1 MNATMLD
8 EIMQIPDAAYHC
20 LEQNKGLKLPR
31 RVYYLGMGSSYF
43 APLALKYAG
52 CDILAEVSSE
62 YFHYL
67 SALLPEDEGVLL
79 SQSGRSS
86 ETLWCRDLFRKYTA
100 ITNDAGSHLANGDN
114 LEQTVLLHAGEEQ
127 FSSSKTYI
135 NMLLVLYHG
144 LGYDTMPALEFLRKN
159 MDEFEKT
166 GKEWSE
172 MVYDH
177 LKVSTGK
184 GIYIIGSGPNIGTAM
199 EASLI
204 LTEST
209 RLPFHGIPMAQYD
222 HGPKESAMDSLVFSV
237 LQDGPSWHRTK
248 ALHTLISKSGGKV
261 IDYGCQPLDE
271 LISPIVNIMPFHFMC
286 YYLSAKMGI
295 QEPFT
300 VGGKVTQLDL
310 DQT

>member
-1 MNATMLD
+1 MKTSMLD

-52 CDILAEVSSE
+52 CDILTEVSSE

-86 ETLWCRDLFRKYTA
+86 ETLWCRDLFRKYYA
-100 ITNDAGSHLANGDN
+100 ITNDAGSHLANGEN

-144 LGYDTMPALEFLRKN
+144 LGYDTMSALQYLRKN
-159 MDEFEKT
+159 MNDFEKT
-166 GKEWSE
+166 GKEWADL
-172 MVYDH
+172 VYDY
-177 LKVSTGK
+177 LRTSAYK
-184 GIYIIGSGPNIGTAM
+184 GIYVIGSGPNIGTAM
-199 EASLI
+199 EAALV
-204 LTEST
+204 LTESS
-209 RLPFHGIPMAQYD
+209 RFPFHGIPMAQYD
-222 HGPKESAMDSLVFSV
+222 HGLKESAKDSLVFSV

-248 ALHTLISKSGGKV
+248 ALHEQITRAGGKV
-261 IDYGCQPLDE
+261 IDYGCQQVDE

-286 YYLSAKMGI
+286 HFLLEKMGI

-300 VGGKVTQLDL
+300 VGGKVTQVGMD
-310 DQT
+310 